1 MLVGLVVIDAEL
13 GKKGSILATAI
24 ERELEPFDV
33 RTDSRPRFNWWWKKK
48 YYSNRILLNI

>member
-1 MLVGLVVIDAEL
+1 VVIDAEL